1 MLNFLRDFM
10 IDGFNP
16 GDYTMGT
23 VHKLSLFISLITI
36 ILFIFLLRKKDSE
49 YVHKKM
55 KIIAY
60 FAITIYIL
68 NRIIRVYKGDGI
80 VEAFWPFYLCNVN
93 TVLLSIYI
101 IFDIKKGKDFLM
113 ITGISGALL
122 AFIIP
127 DGIFND
133 QYLTLNILDSV
144 LSHYEIVA
152 IPIILMATKAY
163 QLDVKK
169 AGFVIIGLLIVTVN
183 VEFLQPLLI
192 NKQVDYLFLD
202 GTLPFQISG
211 VNQFF
216 IMLASAIVYVYFV
229 YFLDYLYLGKIQE
242 YLKRKVLAISKK

>member
-1 MLNFLRDFM
+1 M

-23 VHKLSLFISLITI
+23 VHQLALFLSGSTI
-36 ILFIFLLRKKDSE
+36 ILFIILLKNKTPE
-49 YVHKKM
+49 YIHKKM

-60 FAITIYIL
+60 ISFTIYIL
-68 NRIIRVYKGDGI
+68 NRIVRVYKGVSV
-80 VEAFWPFYLCNVN
+80 VESFWPFYLCNVN
-93 TVLLSIYI
+93 TILLSIYM
-101 IFDIKKGKDFLM
+101 IFDIKKGKDFIM

-127 DGIFND
+127 YGIFND
-133 QYLTLNILDSV
+133 QYLTLNILDSI

-163 QLDVKK
+163 ELDVKK
-169 AGFVIIGLLIVTVN
+169 GVFVILGLLLLTVN

-192 NKQVDYLFLD
+192 NKQIDYLFLD
-202 GTLPFQISG
+202 GTLPFQIEG

-229 YFLDYLYLGKIQE
+229 YFLDYLYLGKLKKIKPIQVKE
-242 YLKRKVLAISKK
+242 AN